1 MAIIACSLQN
11 FLSKSDKGFFLL
23 IERNNFEQ
31 SKTEI
36 EKPRDRPPQT
46 SPINDHQASK
56 KKKKNFLNYVQN
68 PSKNQVKTTGSTQKQ
83 TWIIKM
89 KDNPLRFSRV

>member
-11 FLSKSDKGFFLL
+11 FLSKSDEGFFLL
-23 IERNNFEQ
+23 IEINNFEP

-46 SPINDHQASK
+46 SAINDHQAK
-56 KKKKNFLNYVQN
+56 
-68 PSKNQVKTTGSTQKQ
+68 KQ
-83 TWIIKM
+83 T
-89 KDNPLRFSRV
+89 FSITSKTHQKTK

>member
-46 SPINDHQASK
+46 SPINDHQAK

-89 KDNPLRFSRV
+89 KDNLLRFSRV

>member
-56 KKKKNFLNYVQN
+56 KKKKLSQLRPKPIKK
-68 PSKNQVKTTGSTQKQ
+68 PSENKRVNTKTD
-83 TWIIKM
+83 M
-89 KDNPLRFSRV
+89 DH

>member
-1 MAIIACSLQN
+1 MAIIVCSLQN
-11 FLSKSDKGFFLL
+11 FLSKPDEGFFLL

-46 SPINDHQASK
+46 SPINDHQA

>member
-11 FLSKSDKGFFLL
+11 FLSKSDEGFFLL

-36 EKPRDRPPQT
+36 EKPRDRPPQA
-46 SPINDHQASK
+46 SPINDHQE
-56 KKKKNFLNYVQN
+56 KKNFLNYVQN
-68 PSKNQVKTTGSTQKQ
+68 P
-83 TWIIKM
+83 
-89 KDNPLRFSRV
+89 